1 MINLE
6 DIHSLTDFA
15 RNTKAYAKKLKKTGR
30 PAVLTVNGRVEFVV
44 QDAKSYHLLNIA
56 QQYAEDRKLDQAFED
71 VEAGRVSDFEDVAK
85 RLKLERFG
93 AGGKRDHEVCYH
105 DLGCRRG
112 RSRFNHGL
120 YCHGFTIAGRDLC

>member
-30 PAVLTVNGRVEFVV
+30 PAVLTVNGRAEFVV
-44 QDAKSYHLLNIA
+44 QDARSYQHLLNIA

-71 VEAGRVSDFEDVAK
+71 VEAGRVSDFEDVAR

-93 AGGKRDHEVCYH
+93 AGGKK
-105 DLGCRRG
+105 
-112 RSRFNHGL
+112 RS
-120 YCHGFTIAGRDLC
+120 

>member
-30 PAVLTVNGRVEFVV
+30 PAVLTVNGRAEFVV
-44 QDAKSYHLLNIA
+44 QDAKSYQHLLNIA

-71 VEAGRVSDFEDVAK
+71 IEAGRLYDIEDAEIALGLKSRRSK
-85 RLKLERFG
+85 R
-93 AGGKRDHEVCYH
+93 
-105 DLGCRRG
+105 
-112 RSRFNHGL
+112 RS
-120 YCHGFTIAGRDLC
+120 AS